1 MPSRLECGAGQ
12 QEERK
17 ASGVATAVA
26 ATFGTTDYHT
36 KYFAARVARTFS
48 DVAGYFSRYVNSAD

>member
-1 MPSRLECGAGQ
+1 M
-12 QEERK
+12 
-17 ASGVATAVA
+17 ATAVA